1 MVAKIEI
8 GQENDESDRRCQ
20 ECASRKQRTG
30 DPEQTVADED
40 RHVHGKRTQN
50 LSESYAVDE
59 FIKGDQAALS
69 HELLFHE
76 RDHGHASAETDAA
89 DLQKRQQQTD
99 ERNRS
104 PAVTVQ
110 R

>member
-1 MVAKIEI
+1 
-8 GQENDESDRRCQ
+8 
-20 ECASRKQRTG
+20 
-30 DPEQTVADED
+30 
-40 RHVHGKRTQN
+40 
-50 LSESYAVDE
+50 VDE
-59 FIKGDQAALS
+59 FIEGDQAALS

-76 RDHGHASAETDAA
+76 RDYGHASAETDAA

-104 PAVTVQ
+104 SAVTVQ